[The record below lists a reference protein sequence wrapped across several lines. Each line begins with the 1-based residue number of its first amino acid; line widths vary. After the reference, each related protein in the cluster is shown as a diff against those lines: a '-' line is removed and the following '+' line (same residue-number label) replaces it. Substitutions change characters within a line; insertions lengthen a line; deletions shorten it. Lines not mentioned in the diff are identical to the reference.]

1 MHAEM
6 SEKGLQDSPDR
17 DTAAQARP
25 ETQQQSTSG
34 MVHRLPMDHELFAE
48 GNLRRGL
55 LAQQAAV
62 SQEDKKSAQSA
73 DSSSGPRWV
82 FACIHPS
89 AFVKVTLGMRMQGR

>member
-6 SEKGLQDSPDR
+6 SDEGLQDSPDT
-17 DTAAQARP
+17 DTAMQARL

-62 SQEDKKSAQSA
+62 SQEDKNSAQSTE
-73 DSSSGPRWV
+73 SVSGP
-82 FACIHPS
+82 
-89 AFVKVTLGMRMQGR
+89 K